1 MKPGR
6 KFGKKNEPNE
16 KKQKIP
22 KDKKTD
28 AKLQDKLLELEDS
41 EIEALFEAGRITQ
54 DEYEYILDFRKKQKT
69 RKKSQKEQFEER
81 IRCDNTIISKIVNLG
96 RRFRVEDLLAHGKFE
111 EAKRADINKEFLN
124 EINEIEEQE
133 YSIDDR
139 VRDKQREERLKE
151 KYLDRNSK
159 GRGKERDS
167 R

>member
-1 MKPGR
+1 M
-6 KFGKKNEPNE
+6 
-16 KKQKIP
+16 
-22 KDKKTD
+22 
-28 AKLQDKLLELEDS
+28 QDKLLELEDS

-54 DEYEYILDFRKKQKT
+54 DEYEYILDFRKKQKA

-111 EAKRADINKEFLN
+111 EAKKADVNREFFDD
-124 EINEIEEQE
+124 IEEQE

-139 VRDKQREERLKE
+139 TRDKNREERLKQ

-159 GRGKERDS
+159 GRGRERDT